1 MLTYVPYTDY
11 KLDNANLQWAEFVG
25 VMMMEMA
32 ALKENINRK
41 RNPSDYDIVLEHNLD
56 SIQHLLL
63 DGQYRH
69 AKEDDK
75 YVYYLSKRH
84 EEDTYKYK
92 IELELTGD
100 REGLIISVRQMPS
113 GRKIVTFMLGDETL
127 FNYGLLDFSQMKD
140 DWEDCK

>member
-11 KLDNANLQWAEFVG
+11 RIDKADLEWAEFVG

-32 ALKENINRK
+32 ALKEIINRK
-41 RNPSDYDIVLEHNLD
+41 SNPSKYDMIITLNFDV
-56 SIQHLLL
+56 IQHLLL
-63 DGQYRH
+63 DGKYSHTR
-69 AKEDDK
+69 EDDK

-84 EEDTYKYK
+84 EKDTYKYK
-92 IELELTGD
+92 IELELTSD
-100 REGLIISVRQMPS
+100 REGLMISVRKMPS
-113 GRKIVTFMLGDETL
+113 DRKIVTFMLGNETL

>member
-11 KLDNANLQWAEFVG
+11 RLDNANLEWAEFVG
-25 VMMMEMA
+25 VMMMEMT

-41 RNPSDYDIVLEHNLD
+41 RNPSDYDIVLAHNLD
-56 SIQHLLL
+56 SIQQLLL
-63 DGQYRH
+63 DGKDSH

-92 IELELTGD
+92 IELELTND
-100 REGLIISVRQMPS
+100 REGLIITVKKMPS
-113 GRKIVTFMLGDETL
+113 GRKIVTFMLGNETL

-140 DWEDCK
+140 D

>member
-11 KLDNANLQWAEFVG
+11 RLDNANLEWAEFVG

-32 ALKENINRK
+32 ALKEIINRK
-41 RNPSDYDIVLEHNLD
+41 GNPSKYDMILILNFD
-56 SIQHLLL
+56 AIQHLLL
-63 DGQYRH
+63 NGKDRH

-92 IELELTGD
+92 IELELTDD
-100 REGLIISVRQMPS
+100 REGLIISVRKMPS
-113 GRKIVTFMLGDETL
+113 GRKIVTFMLGNETL

>member
-11 KLDNANLQWAEFVG
+11 RIDKADLEWAEFVG

-32 ALKENINRK
+32 ALKKIINRK
-41 RNPSDYDIVLEHNLD
+41 SNPSKYDMIITLNFDV
-56 SIQHLLL
+56 IQHLLL
-63 DGQYRH
+63 DGKYSHTR
-69 AKEDDK
+69 EDDK

-92 IELELTGD
+92 IELELTSD
-100 REGLIISVRQMPS
+100 REGLMISVRKMPS
-113 GRKIVTFMLGDETL
+113 DRKIVTFMLGNETL